1 MSDKLPEV
9 FWEIHSNLPRE
20 GPGDNKSTKKAY
32 MKLKNLPKNPYILDI
47 GCGPGM
53 QTIELAKL
61 SGGNIVALDFHQ
73 PFLEQL
79 EKSAKE
85 ANVQD
90 RIEPVLGSM
99 FDIKY
104 DDGSFDLIWCEG
116 AIFVI
121 GFEKGLH
128 EWRRLLTKGGYLAL
142 SEMVWLQPDPPKE
155 VVEFMETGYP
165 EIKTAEENLEIVKS
179 CGYRVVDSF
188 VLPSRSWWDNYYNH
202 IQAKLPA
209 LKEKYKDDKEAME
222 FMVFEDMEIDMFRK
236 YSDYYGYI
244 FYILQV
250 NKQ

>member
-32 MKLKNLPKNPYILDI
+32 MTLKGLPKNPHILDI

-61 SGGNIVALDFHQ
+61 SDGTIVALDFHQ
-73 PFLEQL
+73 PFLKQL

-85 ANVQD
+85 AYVQD

-104 DDGSFDLIWCEG
+104 DDGCFDLIWCEG

-121 GFEKGLH
+121 GFEKGLR
-128 EWRRLLTKGGYLAL
+128 EWRRLLTINGYFVL
-142 SEMVWLQPDPPKE
+142 SEMAWLRPDPPKE
-155 VVEFMETGYP
+155 VVEFMENGYP
-165 EIKTAEENLEIVKS
+165 EIKTAEENLEIAKS
-179 CGYRVVDSF
+179 CSYRVVDSF
-188 VLPSRSWWDNYYNH
+188 VLPSKSWWDNYYTP
-202 IQAKLPA
+202 IEAKLPSVR
-209 LKEKYKDDKEAME
+209 EKYKDDKESLSFVDFTE
-222 FMVFEDMEIDMFRK
+222 TEIEMFRK
-236 YSDYYGYI
+236 YSDYYGCV
-244 FYILQV
+244 FYVLQA
-250 NKQ
+250 K